1 MLEDPIALELVNTPL
16 RRKVKWVSPSAA
28 PRSDRMTSN
37 AKLWK
42 DIEKVLAGDVSPLQN
57 LSLRDPDSFT
67 AGEVHAYPDL
77 WNKISAGYVKEVE
90 VNEWI

>member
-1 MLEDPIALELVNTPL
+1 MVEDPIALELVNTPL

-42 DIEKVLAGDVSPLQN
+42 DIEKVLAGDVSLLQN

-77 WNKISAGYVKEVE
+77 WNKISSGYVKEVE